1 MHLSRYL
8 TRFPKAWGCALAALM
23 LTAAPAA
30 HASFSVEVQP
40 AGAIPDLPDP
50 IGRAGMVAGTVTEND
65 GTQSVIAAGG
75 ANFPQAAPGAATP
88 EERGPKTYHQDI
100 FKLRNGQW
108 TKAGTLPAPLG
119 YAAFGSVGKGL
130 AVAGGHNAE
139 GILKDALLIK
149 ADGSVEKLP
158 PLPLPITEAAFA
170 SHGNKL
176 FVIGGRD
183 ADQPE
188 AALNTV
194 YMLDTTPD
202 ASKMKWQQLPP
213 FHGPGRILST
223 AAVCDSTLFI
233 VGGCALSKDS
243 SGETARTYLS
253 DLIDYNMTSNTPS
266 EWGAMSKE
274 PLAGP
279 GTPVAAAAGPAP
291 VRENSILLIGGD
303 KRGNTPDAS
312 RPVVQS
318 RDILSYDVI
327 KNKWTHEGEWPVGI
341 ATAPAVVKGTEIM
354 TISGETAPGV
364 RTAVNASATAGYHF
378 EMSMVDYA
386 VLILT
391 LIVVAIIIVS
401 AMRHG
406 VKNVSAVTDPNT
418 KPGLWAWVAV
428 IVLWFVVMLNY
439 FDRQLLSALHEPIV
453 RDIPQTEAQFGMVTS
468 VFLLIYALLSP
479 VGGFLADRY
488 SRRLMILCSLV
499 VWSVVTWW
507 TGHAEDYTSLLVAR
521 GAMGISEAFYIPA
534 ALALITDY
542 HRGSTRS
549 IATGLH
555 MSGIY
560 VGMAMA
566 GFGATMASWTGWRMT
581 FALFG
586 LIGVAYAIVLIL
598 FLKDPA
604 KAPADTALARKP
616 SKPEEKTVLINVD
629 NDEQV
634 IKAAASKL
642 STGAVLSSLLSGRP
656 MWMLLAVVAFAG
668 AGNWFLLT
676 WYPTLLQ
683 DKYQL
688 SSAEAGPAATLWS
701 SVAKY
706 VAVLGG
712 AILAD
717 MWYKRNARAR
727 ALVPGITF
735 TISGPL
741 VLLALLPGIFG
752 WDIAVPLVLML
763 GLVATQGLAQGS
775 LDATLMPVLRSHID
789 ERYSATG
796 YGLLNLTSAGVGA
809 LISFFGGWFKDQ
821 GVPLTT
827 TLAAAAF
834 LMLFCGLLLL
844 MLPRPK
850 H

>member
-1 MHLSRYL
+1 MNILRSLSHFYRVYGSIL
-8 TRFPKAWGCALAALM
+8 IIILM
-23 LTAAPAA
+23 FVQQPVN
-30 HASFSVEVQP
+30 ASFYVDVQP
-40 AGAIPDLPDP
+40 AGTLPNLPDP
-50 IGRAGMVAGTVTEND
+50 IGRAGMLAGTVTESD
-65 GTQSVIAAGG
+65 GSPSIIAAGG
-75 ANFPQAAPGAATP
+75 ANFPQAQPGAKTP
-88 EERGPKTYHQDI
+88 EERGPKVYYQDI
-100 FKLRNGQW
+100 FKLRNRQW
-108 TKAGTLPAPLG
+108 NKIGSLPVPLA
-119 YAAFGSVGKGL
+119 YAAFAGVGKGII
-130 AVAGGHNAE
+130 VAGGHNAN
-139 GILKDALLIK
+139 GILKDTLLIK
-149 ADGSVEKLP
+149 SNGSVEKLP
-158 PLPLPITEAAFA
+158 PLPEPITEAACA
-170 SHGNKL
+170 ANGNKL
-176 FVIGGRD
+176 FVIGGRNTD
-183 ADQPE
+183 RPKT
-188 AALNTV
+188 ALNTI
-194 YMLDTTPD
+194 YMLDTTPTID
-202 ASKMKWQQLPP
+202 KMEWVTLPSFP
-213 FHGPGRILST
+213 GEGRILST
-223 AAVCDSTLFI
+223 AAVCDSILYI
-233 VGGCALSKDS
+233 IGGCSLSTNTTGD
-243 SGETARTYLS
+243 TIRTYL
-253 DLIDYNMTSNTPS
+253 DDMIGYDMTSKDTS
-266 EWGAMSKE
+266 KWGNIRRIS
-274 PLAGP
+274 GP
-279 GTPVAAAAGPAP
+279 GPIAGAASPAP
-291 VRENSILLIGGD
+291 VRENSIILIGGD
-303 KRGNTPDAS
+303 KRGNTPDINI
-312 RPVVQS
+312 PVVQS
-318 RDILSYDVI
+318 RDILVYDII
-327 KNKWTHEGEWPVGI
+327 KNTWTRQGEWPVGI
-341 ATAPAVVKGTEIM
+341 ATAPALIKGTDIV
-354 TISGETAPGV
+354 TISGETAPGI
-364 RTAVNASATAGYHF
+364 RTPENATASAQYHF
-378 EMSMVDYA
+378 EMNTVDYA
-386 VLILT
+386 VLLLT
-391 LIVVAIIIVS
+391 MIVMAIIIVS
-401 AMRHG
+401 AIRNG

-418 KPGLWAWVAV
+418 KPGLWAWIAV

-507 TGHAEDYTSLLVAR
+507 TGHAEDYTSLLIAR

-560 VGMAMA
+560 VGMAVA

-586 LIGVAYAIVLIL
+586 LIGVAYAIILIL

-604 KAPADTALARKP
+604 KSPTDTAHSIKGSP
-616 SKPEEKTVLINVD
+616 VKEETEVLNID
-629 NDEQV
+629 NNEQ
-634 IKAAASKL
+634 ITKEPATKISTKA
-642 STGAVLSSLLSGRP
+642 TLSSLLSGRP
-656 MWMLLAVVAFAG
+656 MWMLLTVVAFAG

-683 DKYQL
+683 DNYQL

-706 VAVLGG
+706 IAVLGG

-717 MWYKRNARAR
+717 MWYKRNTRAR

-741 VLLALLPGIFG
+741 VVLALLPGIFG
-752 WDIAVPLVLML
+752 WDITVPLVLML

-827 TLAAAAF
+827 TLAVAGC
-834 LMLFCGLLLL
+834 LMLLCGLLLL

>member
-1 MHLSRYL
+1 MKSLHNL
-8 TRFPKAWGCALAALM
+8 TRFPKAWACALAILALT
-23 LTAAPAA
+23 TAPSSQ
-30 HASFSVEVQP
+30 ASFSVDPQP
-40 AGAIPDLPDP
+40 AGSIPNLPDP
-50 IGRAGMVAGTVTEND
+50 TGRAGMIAGTVTEND
-65 GTQSVIAAGG
+65 GTQSIIAAGG
-75 ANFPQAAPGAATP
+75 ANFPHAVPGAKTP
-88 EERGPKTYHQDI
+88 EERGTKVYHQDI

-108 TKAGTLPAPLG
+108 SKKGTLPVPLG
-119 YAAFGSVGKGL
+119 YAAFASVDKG
-130 AVAGGHNAE
+130 VVIAGGHNAE
-139 GILKDALLIK
+139 GVLKETLLVK

-158 PLPLPITEAAFA
+158 SLPVPVTEAAFA
-170 SHGNKL
+170 SNGNKL
-176 FVIGGRD
+176 FVIGGKN
-183 ADQPE
+183 ADGPD

-194 YMLDTTPD
+194 YMLDTAPD
-202 ASKMKWQQLPP
+202 AARMEWKQLPP
-213 FHGPGRILST
+213 FHGSGRILST
-223 AAVCDSTLFI
+223 AAVCDSVLYI
-233 VGGCALSKDS
+233 VGGCTLATNSL
-243 SGETARTYLS
+243 GETARTYQS
-253 DLIDYNMTSNTPS
+253 DIISYNMRSANPS
-266 EWGAMSKE
+266 EWGETDQK
-274 PLAGP
+274 LTGP
-279 GTPVAAAAGPAP
+279 GMPVAAAAGPAP
-291 VRENSILLIGGD
+291 VRENTIILIGGD
-303 KRGNTPDAS
+303 KRGNSPDPA

-318 RDILSYDVI
+318 RDILGYDVI
-327 KNKWTHEGEWPVGI
+327 RNEWSRLGEWPVGI
-341 ATAPAVVKGTEIM
+341 ATAPAIVKGNEIV
-354 TISGETAPGV
+354 TISGETAPGE

-378 EMSMVDYA
+378 EMSTVDYT

-391 LIVVAIIIVS
+391 LIVIAIIIVS
-401 AMRHG
+401 AVRNG
-406 VKNVSAVTDPNT
+406 VRNVSAVTDPNT

-507 TGHAEDYTSLLVAR
+507 TGHAEDYTSLLIAR

-560 VGMAMA
+560 VGMAVA

-598 FLKDPA
+598 FLKDPG
-604 KAPADTALARKP
+604 KAPADTAHARKEP
-616 SKPEEKTVLINVD
+616 EPEEKTVLVNVD
-629 NDEQV
+629 NDERA
-634 IKAAASKL
+634 IKVPASNL

-706 VAVLGG
+706 IAVLGG

-727 ALVPGITF
+727 ALVPGIAF
-735 TISGPL
+735 SISGPL
-741 VLLALLPGIFG
+741 VVMALLPGIFG

-809 LISFFGGWFKDQ
+809 IISFFGGWFKDQ

-827 TLAAAAF
+827 TLAASGC

-844 MLPRPK
+844 MLPRPR

>member
-8 TRFPKAWGCALAALM
+8 ARFSSAWGSALAALV
-23 LTAAPAA
+23 LIASPAA
-30 HASFSVEVQP
+30 NASFSVEVQP
-40 AGAIPDLPDP
+40 AGTIPDLPDP
-50 IGRAGMVAGTVTEND
+50 VGRAGMVAGTVTEHD
-65 GTQSVIAAGG
+65 GTQSIIAAGG

-88 EERGPKTYHQDI
+88 EERGPKVYHQDI

-108 TKAGTLPAPLG
+108 SKAGTLPVPLG

-139 GILKDALLIK
+139 GILADALLIK

-158 PLPLPITEAAFA
+158 PVPVPITEAACAF
-170 SHGNKL
+170 HGNKL
-176 FVIGGRD
+176 FVIGGRN
-183 ADQPE
+183 AEQPE
-188 AALNTV
+188 TALNTV

-202 ASKMKWQQLPP
+202 TARMKWQQLPP

-223 AAVCDSTLFI
+223 AAICDGTLFI
-233 VGGCALSKDS
+233 VGGCTLSKDA

-253 DLIDYNMTSNTPS
+253 DLIDYNMTSNNPS
-266 EWGAMSKE
+266 EWGAMSKQ

-291 VRENSILLIGGD
+291 VRENAILLIGGD

-318 RDILSYDVI
+318 RDILAYDVI
-327 KNKWTHEGEWPVGI
+327 KNTWTHEGEWPVGI
-341 ATAPAVVKGTEIM
+341 ATAPAVVKGTGIM

-391 LIVVAIIIVS
+391 IIVMAIIIVS

-418 KPGLWAWVAV
+418 RPGLWAWVAV

-507 TGHAEDYTSLLVAR
+507 TGHAEDYTSLLIAR

-560 VGMAMA
+560 VGMAVA

-598 FLKDPA
+598 FLKDPG

-634 IKAAASKL
+634 IKEPASNL

-717 MWYKRNARAR
+717 MWYKRNKRAR

-741 VLLALLPGIFG
+741 VVLALLPGIFG

-827 TLAAAAF
+827 TLAASGC

-844 MLPRPK
+844 TLPRPR